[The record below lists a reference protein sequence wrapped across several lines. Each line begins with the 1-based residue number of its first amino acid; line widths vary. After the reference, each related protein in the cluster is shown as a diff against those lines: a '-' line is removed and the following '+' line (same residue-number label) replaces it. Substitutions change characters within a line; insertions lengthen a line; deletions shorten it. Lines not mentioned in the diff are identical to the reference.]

1 MFYKREESKLKKKMK
16 MENLKIT
23 KVSFLSDH
31 EVFAKNIAKSF
42 AVACTVVVFFL
53 LPVVGVS
60 GLD

>member
-1 MFYKREESKLKKKMK
+1 MK

-42 AVACTVVVFFL
+42 AIACTVVVVFL